1 MNSETILQ
9 SPQFREFKQRAH
21 ESLYEA
27 IMKKVKTESE
37 ESFIQ
42 IAIQRYKKQEALGGA
57 DG

>member
-1 MNSETILQ
+1 MNSETIMQ
-9 SPQFREFKQRAH
+9 SQHFREFKQKAH
-21 ESLYEA
+21 ESLFEA

-37 ESFIQ
+37 DSFIQ